1 MSLDN
6 SNKNLPPVLEDI
18 NSEIKSSNIQSP
30 KEKILNSQ
38 QSLKKITYDL
48 NQEKEDNIE
57 KEENMDKEEKEEK
70 EENIDKEEKEENI
83 EKEEKEEKEKNEKS
97 NENSELKSNSLDM
110 DSINKLLKEIEN
122 EKITHIENIK
132 QLKNKLN
139 KQTKN
144 VQNLTFK
151 NSNLRAS
158 LQDLNYEMD
167 KIIKKSSVKRLKLTK
182 PIKSPQKSLEVIN
195 NEIKNSKT
203 LANILLKD
211 NIRIKKLVEYQTQIT
226 TTELD
231 GKIKEK
237 KNENEELKKEVK
249 QLKNIHISHLKCK
262 SEIIELK
269 RKIKEI
275 ELQILRQKD
284 SLYKIKNNFENLE
297 NVNKKS
303 NIAFTQ
309 FKENLKQRKLI
320 EEKKKLK
327 PIKISFENSKL
338 NDDYI
343 NKLKEDITSL
353 SKDEIKIMEDY
364 YNENQNKFEEFL
376 RKVFYIEKYCSHRK
390 NEEEETEKEND
401 DNYNE
406 KIEELNSLEKNIKQK
421 EEKIQLYEVQ
431 VSDFKN
437 SKNTLE
443 KKFESIS
450 NSIKQMYK
458 KINIKEKE
466 NAELFIE
473 LNNLSKI
480 LKEKKYDPSNK
491 NEMNSILMKDAS
503 TNYDF
508 ENETRN
514 YHDNQK

>member
-57 KEENMDKEEKEEK
+57 KEENIDKEEKEEK

-122 EKITHIENIK
+122 EKINHIENIK

-167 KIIKKSSVKRLKLTK
+167 KIIKKSSGNRLKL
-182 PIKSPQKSLEVIN
+182 KSPQKSLEIIN

-203 LANILLKD
+203 LENILLKD
-211 NIRIKKLVEYQTQIT
+211 NIRIKKLIEYQTQIT
-226 TTELD
+226 INELEN
-231 GKIKEK
+231 KIKEK
-237 KNENEELKKEVK
+237 KIENDELKKELK
-249 QLKNIHISHLKCK
+249 QLKNIHISHLKCELEK
-262 SEIIELK
+262 TELK

-275 ELQILRQKD
+275 ELEILRQKE
-284 SLYKIKNNFENLE
+284 SSYKIKNNFENLE
-297 NVNKKS
+297 QVNQKS
-303 NIAFTQ
+303 NIAFNR
-309 FKENLKQRKLI
+309 FKENIKQRKLI
-320 EEKKKLK
+320 EEKKKLQ

-353 SKDEIKIMEDY
+353 SKDEIKIIEDY
-364 YNENQNKFEEFL
+364 YKENQNKFEEFL
-376 RKVFYIEKYCSHRK
+376 RKVFYIEKYFSHRK
-390 NEEEETEKEND
+390 NEEQEIEKEND

-406 KIEELNSLEKNIKQK
+406 KIEELNSLEKNIKEK
-421 EEKIQLYEVQ
+421 EEKIQLFEIQ

-437 SKNTLE
+437 SKISLQ

-450 NSIKQMYK
+450 NSIKQMNK

-473 LNNLSKI
+473 ISNLSKI

-491 NEMNSILMKDAS
+491 IEMNSILMKDAA

-508 ENETRN
+508 ENEN
-514 YHDNQK
+514 INGNNNI